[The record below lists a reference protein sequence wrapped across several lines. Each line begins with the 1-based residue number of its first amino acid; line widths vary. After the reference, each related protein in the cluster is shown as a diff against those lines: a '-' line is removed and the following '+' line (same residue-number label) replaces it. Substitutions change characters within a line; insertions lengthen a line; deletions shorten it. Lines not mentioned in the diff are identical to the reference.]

1 MQVQVKN
8 KNQSSGF
15 TLLEIM
21 VALLIISI
29 GLLGV
34 ATLQVRGQQFNQ
46 AAYLRTQ
53 ATFLAYDLMDRM
65 RANRVKAIQGR
76 YAKQLPIN
84 ASEECDATACT
95 TTQLINY
102 DLDKWFAIVQETL
115 PKGKAKLDW
124 NDPTYTITIQW
135 MSIIDDGKQQ
145 EEQQW
150 IFQP

>member
-1 MQVQVKN
+1 MQIKQ

-53 ATFLAYDLMDRM
+53 ATFLAYDIMDRM
-65 RANRVKAIQGR
+65 RANRDGAIAGNYR
-76 YAKQLPIN
+76 GNPSANKKCD
-84 ASEECDATACT
+84 EETCT
-95 TTQLINY
+95 SAELAGY
-102 DLDKWFAIVQETL
+102 DLDNWFTRVQETL
-115 PKGKAKLDW
+115 PKGDATLTW
-124 NDPTYTITIQW
+124 NSPVYTITIQW
-135 MSIIDDGKQQ
+135 ASIIDDGKQE
-145 EEQQW
+145 EEQEW